1 MSAGFIWLSTGSNG
15 GFLQNFGSIKDGQ
28 LIDQPAK
35 DCGPWSQLVIVTVKG
50 HHFCQKCS
58 DTYAGL

>member
-35 DCGPWSQLVIVTVKG
+35 DCGP
-50 HHFCQKCS
+50 
-58 DTYAGL
+58 